1 MVVRCRSS
9 IIAVETER
17 DCKMAYTPIE
27 LQARIRRLFLKC
39 ELETQFQKNS
49 KRIEP
54 NLNTLETPKGDPLR
68 IKMPP
73 Y

>member
-1 MVVRCRSS
+1 
-9 IIAVETER
+9 
-17 DCKMAYTPIE
+17 MAYTPIE